1 MFKHILVPTDGSPF
15 SQDTVRRAVSFAKD
29 AGARITAFYAKPEY
43 PVTYYGEGM
52 LIDPTAPEQFA
63 QLADEQAQTVLE
75 FVEQLCEEAGVHCT
89 KLTLVSDVPYE
100 AIIEASKQA
109 GCDLIFMAS
118 HGRRGL
124 SALLLGSETNKVLT
138 HTNIPVLVYREKI
151 D

>member
-63 QLADEQAQTVLE
+63 QLADEQAQKILG
-75 FVEQLCEEAGVHCT
+75 FVEQLCQENGVDCS
-89 KLTLVSDVPYE
+89 KMTLISDIPYE
-100 AIIEASKQA
+100 AIIEAAKQA
-109 GCDLIFMAS
+109 ECDLIFMAS

-124 SALLLGSETNKVLT
+124 SAMLLGSETNKVLT
-138 HTNIPVLVYREKI
+138 HTTIPVLVYR
-151 D
+151 

>member
-138 HTNIPVLVYREKI
+138 HSTIPVLVYR
-151 D
+151 

>member
-63 QLADEQAQTVLE
+63 QLADEQAKTILD
-75 FVEQLCEEAGVHCT
+75 FVEQLCQETGVSCS
-89 KLTLVSDVPYE
+89 KMSLVSDVPYE
-100 AIIEASKQA
+100 AIIEACKQA

-138 HTNIPVLVYREKI
+138 HSTVPVLVYR
-151 D
+151 